1 MSERFILY
9 CDPSLL
15 LSLRLPGDN
24 LHTKAIAW
32 QRGYQEHPAVWTP
45 LHRVEALNKV
55 RQLSQFGKI
64 TVGEARRVLH
74 EWTYDLA
81 RYFDHRE
88 LDWRDLCSAAAEI
101 SAAHGWTVRARAL
114 DLLHVAFARELGC
127 DLFATCDGDQ
137 FALATAAGLK
147 AERVS

>member
-9 CDPSLL
+9 CDASLL
-15 LSLRLPGDN
+15 LSLRIRGDTQHSN
-24 LHTKAIAW
+24 AVAW
-32 QRGYQEHPAVWTP
+32 QRRYAEFPAVWTP
-45 LHRVEALNKV
+45 LHRVETFNKI
-55 RQLSQFGKI
+55 RQLAQFGNI
-64 TVGEARRVLH
+64 TVAEARRVIN

-88 LDWRDLCSAAAEI
+88 LDWRDLCSTAAEI

-114 DLLHVAFARELGC
+114 DLLHVAFAQELGC

-137 FALATAAGLK
+137 FDLATAAGLK
-147 AERVS
+147 AELIS